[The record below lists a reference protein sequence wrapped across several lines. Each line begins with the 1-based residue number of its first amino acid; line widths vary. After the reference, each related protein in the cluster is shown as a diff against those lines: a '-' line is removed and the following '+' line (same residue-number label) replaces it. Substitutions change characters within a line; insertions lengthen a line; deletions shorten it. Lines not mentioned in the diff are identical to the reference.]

1 MLQIDVESHV
11 CFWRLCIL
19 NAHCI
24 AWKDKADLLHWH
36 RMVWLEAP
44 GETGQLHRISFARI
58 REWAGCASAS
68 WVACL
73 ASSHNFLWLSLDRCC
88 IWQVRTTFFGYHWID
103 VVYIYIHIYIY
114 LYIYIY
120 MLPPKCLPFYI
131 VSSLLLTNLSVIMIK
146 SILILIW
153 F

>member
-1 MLQIDVESHV
+1 MSNHMCVFDACASLMLIVLHGKTKQT
-11 CFWRLCIL
+11 CFTDIGWFDWKRLGRL
-19 NAHCI
+19 
-24 AWKDKADLLHWH
+24 
-36 RMVWLEAP
+36 
-44 GETGQLHRISFARI
+44 GQLHRISFAPI

-103 VVYIYIHIYIY
+103 VVYIYTHIYILIHIYICY
-114 LYIYIY
+114 
-120 MLPPKCLPFYI
+120 PPKCLPFYI